1 MTGGRADPHGAR
13 FARAIRLS
21 GKGRGAPRDLG
32 QCPYRLHEAVFDGDA
47 VAARY
52 DTRLVVGIDAG
63 MDEQRAFTG
72 MQEVAQFV
80 GARQTCH
87 LQVD

>member
-1 MTGGRADPHGAR
+1 MTSDRRSLRPRDPPLR
-13 FARAIRLS
+13 
-21 GKGRGAPRDLG
+21 KGRGAPRDLR

-63 MDEQRAFTG
+63 MDEQRAFPG
-72 MQEVAQFV
+72 MQEVA
-80 GARQTCH
+80 
-87 LQVD
+87 